1 MVTVVKSERN
11 LKSCVQAL
19 NDEEKRVAIAYLM
32 AISTN
37 QPLFLQDASPR
48 LFEFSLWADLIQK
61 QESRDKLSAYLIQQL
76 DSVSPKS
83 RIRAGRT
90 LSGEAHIE

>member
-19 NDEEKRVAIAYLM
+19 NDEEKRIAIAYLM

-37 QPLFLQDASPR
+37 QPLFLQDVSPR

-61 QESRDKLSAYLIQQL
+61 QESRDKLSAYLMEQI
-76 DSVSPKS
+76 SPKRG
-83 RIRAGRT
+83 RIREGRYQGRLT
-90 LSGEAHIE
+90 LNS